1 MSTETNCFKILGLE
15 DLKVECRLY
24 QIAGL
29 SRDSADFY
37 GNIQRIRRQLA
48 FQMKAPVTTRERNG
62 DTLLVVPT
70 GFAAPP
76 DHIALVGAIAAI
88 RDINETV
95 SLSFTTNTSEWDA
108 VRLRFL
114 QFAFQDPLWRD
125 TRLWQPGAGRPFFF
139 KKPLRALGG
148 LDLFQGFTLR
158 VTPHPEGGFGVTLD
172 LRRRLVSRTP
182 LSAAIRRE
190 AVNALKGR
198 SCVYKMG
205 ERWFEVSLSGLSDLK
220 ISEPSIPLNGKP
232 VSLIDYLNT
241 VSDKPVPASIADLS
255 PDGAAIYY
263 RTNGPQQK
271 SAPAEL
277 CYLVEDT
284 HGELGARHQPETVIE
299 PGERYREVNAIVRN
313 FFRSIKVAGVALR
326 VSDRAGRTNNRPFT
340 APDLG
345 FGNGATLSFDRQLGV
360 IEGWRAYARRRLAL
374 LDDKNAGFFE
384 QSTLGRQHLV
394 IPKSIANSSSPQ
406 FIAALK
412 AQVAS
417 LYPNGAGYEPEL
429 IVYDDLTGPRNFVA
443 QSRAIKAAME
453 AARVQ
458 PGHALVMV
466 HRYERRARSADQLA
480 AWTVKEFSHL
490 FQNNASVIHT
500 DTIRRA
506 YAGVQHGGQTRYVV
520 KEAERKRLT
529 GYIRNVAIN
538 KVLLTNGKWPF
549 VLNSSLHADL
559 IIGIDVKTNT
569 AAFTLI
575 AEDGRVIRLA
585 TSPSGQKE
593 QLLKNQVAQYVEDLI
608 RKERRYLSK
617 VPKQIVIHR
626 DGRTWPSEIS
636 GVHEACQRLA
646 KDGLID
652 DGWQLTV
659 VEIAK
664 SAAAP
669 MRMYYVRLGHDGRPH
684 VAENPLVGSWIDVDE
699 EEGFV
704 CTTGRPFRIP
714 GTANPL
720 HVKRAHGTMPIANC
734 LEDVFALS
742 CLTWGR
748 PEGVTRLPISIKL
761 CDRSL
766 YDEAAEYDQ
775 DEVAFGNDN
784 YAEGKA

>member
-1 MSTETNCFKILGLE
+1 MSTEINCFKILGLE

-29 SRDSADFY
+29 RRESPDY
-37 GNIQRIRRQLA
+37 HGNIQRIRSQLTRQ
-48 FQMKAPVTTRERNG
+48 MRAPVTTRERNG
-62 DTLLVVPT
+62 ETLLIVPA
-70 GFAAPP
+70 GFADPP
-76 DHIALVGAIAAI
+76 DHIALVGAVATI
-88 RDINETV
+88 RNTGETIN
-95 SLSFTTNTSEWDA
+95 LHFGANTSEWDA
-108 VRLRFL
+108 VRLGFL
-114 QFAFQDPLWRD
+114 QFGLKGPLRSDP
-125 TRLWQPGAGRPFFF
+125 TLWQPSSPRPFFF
-139 KKPLRALGG
+139 KQPHRVLGPL
-148 LDLFQGFTLR
+148 DVFEGFAFR
-158 VTPHPEGGFGVTLD
+158 VMPHPEGGFGIAVD
-172 LRRRLVSRTP
+172 LRRKLVSREP
-182 LSAAIRRE
+182 LSAAISRE

-205 ERWFEVSLSGLSDLK
+205 ERWFEVSVSGLSDLK
-220 ISEPSIPLNGKP
+220 INEPSFQHDGKF
-232 VSLIDYLNT
+232 VSLIGYLNT
-241 VSDKPVPASIADLS
+241 MLDKPVPESIAALS
-255 PDGAAIYY
+255 PEGAAIYY
-263 RTNGPQQK
+263 RTYGPEQK

-284 HGELGARHQPETVIE
+284 HGEHGARHQQATVIE
-299 PGERYREVNAIVRN
+299 PHERSRRVNAIVRD
-313 FFRSIKVAGVALR
+313 FLHSIKIAGASLR
-326 VSDRAGRTNNRPFT
+326 ISDRPGRTNNRPFA

-345 FGNGATLSFDRQLGV
+345 FGNEKTLKFDHRLRVG
-360 IEGWRAYARRRLAL
+360 EGWRDYARRRLNL
-374 LDDKNAGFFE
+374 LDDKSAGFFE
-384 QSTLGRQHLV
+384 QSTLGRQHIV
-394 IPKSIANSSSPQ
+394 VPKSIANSSGPE

-412 AQVAS
+412 AQVMS

-458 PGHALVMV
+458 PGCALVMV
-466 HRYERRARSADQLA
+466 HRYARRARSADQLA

-490 FQNNASVIHT
+490 FQITAAVIHT
-500 DTIRRA
+500 DMVRRS
-506 YAGVQHGGQTRYVV
+506 YAGVQQGGQTRYVV
-520 KEAERKRLT
+520 REPERKRLT

-549 VLNSSLHADL
+549 VLNSSLHAD
-559 IIGIDVKTNT
+559 IVIGIDVKTNT

-575 AEDGRVIRLA
+575 GDGGRVIRLT

-608 RKERRYLSK
+608 RKEYTYLK
-617 VPKQIVIHR
+617 KTPKEIVIHR

-636 GVHEACQRLA
+636 GVQEACQRLA
-646 KDGLID
+646 KDGFID
-652 DGWQLTV
+652 AGWRLTV
-659 VEIAK
+659 LEIAK

-669 MRMYYVRLGHDGRPH
+669 VRLFHARPGHDGRPPR
-684 VAENPLVGSWIDVDE
+684 VENPLVGSWIAADE
-699 EEGFV
+699 DEGFV
-704 CTTGRPFRIP
+704 CTTGRPFPIP

-720 HVKRAHGTMPIANC
+720 HVKRAHGTMPIARC

-766 YDEAAEYDQ
+766 AEEAAEYDE
-775 DEVAFGNDN
+775 DEIAFGNDN

>member
-1 MSTETNCFKILGLE
+1 MVDG
-15 DLKVECRLY
+15 
-24 QIAGL
+24 
-29 SRDSADFY
+29 
-37 GNIQRIRRQLA
+37 
-48 FQMKAPVTTRERNG
+48 
-62 DTLLVVPT
+62 
-70 GFAAPP
+70 
-76 DHIALVGAIAAI
+76 
-88 RDINETV
+88 
-95 SLSFTTNTSEWDA
+95 
-108 VRLRFL
+108 
-114 QFAFQDPLWRD
+114 WRD
-125 TRLWQPGAGRPFFF
+125 
-139 KKPLRALGG
+139 
-148 LDLFQGFTLR
+148 
-158 VTPHPEGGFGVTLD
+158 
-172 LRRRLVSRTP
+172 
-182 LSAAIRRE
+182 
-190 AVNALKGR
+190 
-198 SCVYKMG
+198 
-205 ERWFEVSLSGLSDLK
+205 
-220 ISEPSIPLNGKP
+220 
-232 VSLIDYLNT
+232 
-241 VSDKPVPASIADLS
+241 
-255 PDGAAIYY
+255 
-263 RTNGPQQK
+263 
-271 SAPAEL
+271 
-277 CYLVEDT
+277 
-284 HGELGARHQPETVIE
+284 
-299 PGERYREVNAIVRN
+299 
-313 FFRSIKVAGVALR
+313 
-326 VSDRAGRTNNRPFT
+326 
-340 APDLG
+340 
-345 FGNGATLSFDRQLGV
+345 
-360 IEGWRAYARRRLAL
+360 YARRRLAL

-384 QSTLGRQHLV
+384 QSTLVRQHLV
-394 IPKSIANSSSPQ
+394 MPKSIANSSGPQ
-406 FIAALK
+406 FVAALK

-458 PGHALVMV
+458 PGFALVVV
-466 HRYERRARSADQLA
+466 HRYARRARSADQLA

-490 FQNNASVIHT
+490 FQNTASVIHT

-506 YAGVQHGGQTRYVV
+506 YVGVPQGGQTRYIV

-549 VLNSSLHADL
+549 VLSSALHADV

-575 AEDGRVIRLA
+575 AEGGRVIRLA

-608 RKERRYLSK
+608 RKERRYLTK

-626 DGRTWPSEIS
+626 DGRAWPSEIS
-636 GVHEACQRLA
+636 GVQEACHRLA

-652 DGWQLTV
+652 AHWQLTIL
-659 VEIAK
+659 EIAK

-669 MRMYYVRLGHDGRPH
+669 MRMFYVRLGHDGRPP
-684 VAENPLVGSWIDVDE
+684 VAENPLVGTWIDVDE
-699 EEGFV
+699 DEGFV

-720 HVKRAHGTMPIANC
+720 HVNRVHGTMPIAKC

-775 DEVAFGNDN
+775 DEIAFGNDN
-784 YAEGKA
+784 YVEGMA